1 MTKFKAILAA
11 LLIGTLA
18 VPVSGC
24 ATFARLSGQEQTA
37 TYDEKALITVELAY
51 SFILTVV
58 NGQAAAGQ
66 ITPEQAERILP
77 VLQRTDAAV
86 RRARAVY
93 DAGNAA
99 DAALATQDAVAQVAA
114 VTQLLTELGVL
125 RRAP

>member
-1 MTKFKAILAA
+1 MKNFFRSIALALG
-11 LLIGTLA
+11 LLACFPIAACSTL
-18 VPVSGC
+18 GNL
-24 ATFARLSGQEQTA
+24 TGQSQAA

-66 ITPEQAERILP
+66 ITPEQAARILP
-77 VLQRTDAAV
+77 VLEQTDAAV

-93 DAGNAA
+93 DAGNAV
-99 DAALATQDAVAQVAA
+99 DSALATQDAVAQVAA

-125 RRAP
+125 RRAS